1 MQALKERMRKL
12 DRVFYGVTQ
21 ICQNLQKTY
30 KAMDVKQE
38 SRIQKALQQRD
49 LNKEQDRNQSNIAG
63 CIISKQQLKQKKLDT
78 SKDNIKVEE
87 EVTRVEEKQVQIE
100 KLNTRKDTIQNQIEE
115 LLKQQK
121 CEEQDQENLKRRQTR
136 AVIAKEDKL
145 LPQILK
151 LQ

>member
-1 MQALKERMRKL
+1 
-12 DRVFYGVTQ
+12 
-21 ICQNLQKTY
+21 
-30 KAMDVKQE
+30 MDVKQE

-78 SKDNIKVEE
+78 SKDHIKVEE

-121 CEEQDQENLKRRQTR
+121 CEEHDQENLTRRQTR

-151 LQ
+151 L